1 MSFLS
6 KIRFGQELRH
16 ISQDG
21 PAWPKYKDLSKT
33 NAVCQMTQGADVK
46 RFPVA
51 KDGTIWAPKRI
62 MTARK

>member
-1 MSFLS
+1 MQVV
-6 KIRFGQELRH
+6 IY
-16 ISQDG
+16 ITT
-21 PAWPKYKDLSKT
+21 KT

-46 RFPVA
+46 RFPVT